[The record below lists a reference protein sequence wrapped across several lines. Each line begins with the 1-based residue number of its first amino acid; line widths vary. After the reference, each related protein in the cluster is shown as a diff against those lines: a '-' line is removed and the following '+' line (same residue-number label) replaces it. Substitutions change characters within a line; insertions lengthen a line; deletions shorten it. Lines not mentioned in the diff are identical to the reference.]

1 MSTQTSRNPLT
12 PGIPESEFQLELE
25 RIYSVRFTGIEEYRD
40 RVWRV
45 LVTHFFSRWIAPD
58 STVLDLGCG
67 YGEFINNLTASH
79 KYGMDL
85 NPVSRERLRPEIRL
99 LEQDCSAPWPLA
111 NNSLDIVFTSNFFE
125 HLQTKAALQGTL
137 LEARRCLRPGGR
149 LITLGPNV
157 KYLSGRYWDFFD
169 HHLPLTEL
177 SLSEAMIM
185 AGFEVEQAIPK
196 FLPYTMCQ
204 GIRPPIWTVRMYLRL
219 PLTWSFFGKQ
229 FLVISR
235 KSLSS

>member
-1 MSTQTSRNPLT
+1 MRTKTSRSSTNSTL
-12 PGIPESEFQLELE
+12 PESEFQLELE

-40 RVWRV
+40 RVWKV
-45 LVTHFFSRWIAPD
+45 LVSEFFSRWIAPD
-58 STVLDLGCG
+58 SAVLDLGCG
-67 YGEFINNLTASH
+67 YGEFINNLTAGE

-85 NPVSRERLRPEIRL
+85 NPASKERIQPGVL
-99 LEQDCSAPWPLA
+99 LIEQDCSAPWPLP
-111 NNSLDIVFTSNFFE
+111 NNSLDVVFTSNFFE
-125 HLQTKAALQGTL
+125 HLPTKASLQATL
-137 LEARRCLRPGGR
+137 LESRRCLRPGGR

-157 KYLSGRYWDFFD
+157 KHLSGCYWDFFD

-185 AGFEVEQAIPK
+185 AGLEVERAIPK

-204 GIRPPIWTVRMYLRL
+204 GIRPPIWTVRAYLRF
-219 PLTWSFFGKQ
+219 PLAWRFFGKQ

-235 KSLSS
+235 KAG

>member
-1 MSTQTSRNPLT
+1 MNTKTSRPSINSA
-12 PGIPESEFQLELE
+12 IPESEFQLELE

-45 LVTHFFSRWIAPD
+45 LVSEFFSHWVAPD

-67 YGEFINNLTASH
+67 YGEFINNLNAKC

-85 NPVSRERLRPEIRL
+85 NPASRDRLHPEIRL
-99 LEQDCSAPWPLA
+99 IEQDCSTPWPLA
-111 NNSLDIVFTSNFFE
+111 NNSLDVVFTSNFLE
-125 HLQTKAALQGTL
+125 HLPAKGALQGTL

-157 KYLSGRYWDFFD
+157 KHLSGRYWDFFD

-185 AGFEVEQAIPK
+185 AGFEVERAISK

-204 GIRPPIWTVRMYLRL
+204 GIRPPIWTLRAYLRL
-219 PLTWSFFGKQ
+219 PLAWKLFGKQ

-235 KSLSS
+235 KAD

>member
-1 MSTQTSRNPLT
+1 MLVTTGTSPKPT
-12 PGIPESEFQLELE
+12 SSGIPEGEFQLELE

-45 LVTHFFSRWIAPD
+45 LVNRFFSRWISPD

-67 YGEFINNLTASH
+67 YGEFINNLMASR

-85 NPVSRERLRPEIRL
+85 NPASRERLHPAIRL
-99 LEQDCSAPWPLA
+99 IEQDCSAPWPLP
-111 NNSLDIVFTSNFFE
+111 NNSLDVVFTSNFFE
-125 HLQTKAALQGTL
+125 HLPTKGSLQGTL
-137 LEARRCLRPGGR
+137 LEALRCLRPGGR

-157 KYLSGRYWDFFD
+157 KYLSGSYWDFFD

-204 GIRPPIWTVRMYLRL
+204 GIRPPIWSLRVYLKL
-219 PLTWSFFGKQ
+219 PLVWRIFGKQ
-229 FLVISR
+229 FLVIAR
-235 KSLSS
+235 KPA

>member
-1 MSTQTSRNPLT
+1 MNSAIS
-12 PGIPESEFQLELE
+12 ESEFQLELK

-45 LVTHFFSRWIAPD
+45 LVSEFFSRWIMPD

-67 YGEFINNLTASH
+67 YGEFINNLMVSR

-85 NPVSRERLRPEIRL
+85 NPASRERLHPTIRL
-99 LEQDCSAPWPLA
+99 IEQDCSAPWPLS
-111 NNSLDIVFTSNFFE
+111 NNSLDVVFTSNFFE
-125 HLQTKAALQGTL
+125 HLPTKASLQGTL
-137 LEARRCLRPGGR
+137 LEAWRCLRPGGR

-157 KYLSGRYWDFFD
+157 KYLSGSYWDFFD

-185 AGFEVEQAIPK
+185 AGFEVERAIPK

-204 GIRPPIWTVRMYLRL
+204 GIRPPVWTLRAYLKL
-219 PLTWSFFGKQ
+219 PLAWRFFGKQ

-235 KSLSS
+235 KPA

>member
-1 MSTQTSRNPLT
+1 MSTGPSRKPLNA
-12 PGIPESEFQLELE
+12 GIPESEFQLELE
-25 RIYSVRFTGIEEYRD
+25 RIYSVRFTGIEDYRN
-40 RVWRV
+40 RVWQV
-45 LVTHFFSRWIAPD
+45 LISNFFSRWIGRE

-67 YGEFINNLTASH
+67 YGEFINNITAGQ

-85 NPVSRERLRPEIRL
+85 NPASRERVSPEIRL
-99 LEQDCSAPWPLA
+99 IEQDCSLPWPLQS
-111 NNSLDIVFTSNFFE
+111 NSLDTVFTSNFFE
-125 HLQTKAALQGTL
+125 HLPTKASLQGTL

-157 KYLSGRYWDFFD
+157 KYLGGSYWDFFD

-185 AGFEVEQAIPK
+185 AGFEVEHAIPK

-204 GIRPPIWTVRMYLRL
+204 GIRPPIWTLRLYLRFPVAWRL
-219 PLTWSFFGKQ
+219 FGKQ

-235 KSLSS
+235 KSA